1 MSLTSSV
8 ARLPRSSAGEPTV
21 PPRAPSFSVRTGGS
35 PLRSGESTVSPP
47 RPDVTAL
54 PGGADPRSSFA
65 NRPKAVRICLLALL
79 GLAAAL
85 RLIGIEYGLP
95 FANLLDPD
103 EQSIVPRAWKIV
115 HGGGLDPHWFDYPSL
130 LLYVLAPFQAWQGE
144 PSYLTARLVI
154 AAFGVGAVAA
164 TWWLGRAAY
173 GSTAGLVA
181 AAVVAVETIGV
192 AYAHTAVTDVPMT
205 ALVAV
210 ALALAVTGRL
220 EWAGVAAGLAASAKY
235 PAVFLLVPLVVAGW
249 GLWRRLAAAVALAV
263 AAFLATSPYV
273 LVHPGQAWSDA
284 SRVQRLAREGWLGF
298 EHDSWALFSF
308 TGKLWSGLGPVL
320 VIAVIGL
327 VLALRRRSRTDLVL
341 AAFVLVYLADLLT
354 IRAHFD
360 RYVLPLVPPLAVLAG
375 RQRTLAPL
383 TVGLAI
389 VPLVW
394 AIGDDVRLT
403 RTDTRAVAHAWI
415 VRHIP
420 GGSSVAAES
429 STPPLEG
436 YRIVGLAL
444 PGHGRPFDPDR
455 DVARLRPEGV
465 GYALVTG
472 AVADRVLAARDRYP
486 REARFY
492 DQLRM
497 QGKRVYHVQP
507 GHGLTGPWVSVY
519 RL

>member
-1 MSLTSSV
+1 V
-8 ARLPRSSAGEPTV
+8 
-21 PPRAPSFSVRTGGS
+21 
-35 PLRSGESTVSPP
+35 
-47 RPDVTAL
+47 
-54 PGGADPRSSFA
+54 
-65 NRPKAVRICLLALL
+65 VRIRVRRTLPFLAAILA
-79 GLAAAL
+79 LAAAL
-85 RLIGIEYGLP
+85 RLVGIGYGLP
-95 FANLLDPD
+95 FGNLLDPD
-103 EQSIVPRAWKIV
+103 EQNIVPRAWEIV

-130 LLYVLAPFQAWQGE
+130 LLYVLAPFQAWQDE

-154 AAFGVGAVAA
+154 AAFGVGGVAA
-164 TWWLGRAAY
+164 AWWLGRAAY
-173 GSTAGLVA
+173 GRTAGLVA
-181 AAVVAVETIGV
+181 AVVVSVETIGV
-192 AYAHTAVTDVPMT
+192 AYSHTAVTDVPMT
-205 ALVAV
+205 ALITV

-235 PAVFLLVPLVVAGW
+235 PAVFLLVPLLVAGW
-249 GLWRRLAAAVALAV
+249 GLWRRLAISIGLAIL
-263 AAFLATSPYV
+263 AFLATSPFV
-273 LVHPGQAWSDA
+273 VVHPRQAWSDA
-284 SRVQRLAREGWLGF
+284 SRVQRLARDGWLGF

-320 VIAVIGL
+320 VIAVVGL
-327 VLALRRRSRTDLVL
+327 VLALRRHTRTDLIL

-375 RQRTLAPL
+375 RLRALAPVTL
-383 TVGLAI
+383 GLAI

-394 AIGDDVRLT
+394 AIADDVRLT
-403 RTDTRAVAHAWI
+403 RTDTRAVAHGWI
-415 VRHIP
+415 VRNVP
-420 GGSSVAAES
+420 RDAAVAAES
-429 STPPLEG
+429 STPELDG

-444 PGHGRPFDPDR
+444 PGPGRPFDPDR
-455 DVARLRPEGV
+455 DVGRLRAEGV
-465 GYALVTG
+465 RYVLVTG

-497 QGKRVYHVQP
+497 QGKRVYHVRA

>member
-1 MSLTSSV
+1 V
-8 ARLPRSSAGEPTV
+8 
-21 PPRAPSFSVRTGGS
+21 
-35 PLRSGESTVSPP
+35 
-47 RPDVTAL
+47 
-54 PGGADPRSSFA
+54 
-65 NRPKAVRICLLALL
+65 VRIRVRRTLPFLAAILA
-79 GLAAAL
+79 LAAAL
-85 RLIGIEYGLP
+85 RLVGIGYGLP
-95 FANLLDPD
+95 FGNLLDPD
-103 EQSIVPRAWKIV
+103 EQNIVPRAWEIV

-130 LLYVLAPFQAWQGE
+130 LLYVLAPFQAWQDE

-154 AAFGVGAVAA
+154 AAFGVGGVAA
-164 TWWLGRAAY
+164 AWWLGRAAY
-173 GSTAGLVA
+173 GRTAGLVA
-181 AAVVAVETIGV
+181 AVVVSVETIGV
-192 AYAHTAVTDVPMT
+192 AYSHTAVTDVPMT
-205 ALVAV
+205 ALITV

-235 PAVFLLVPLVVAGW
+235 PAVFLLVPLLVAGW
-249 GLWRRLAAAVALAV
+249 GLWRRLAISIGLAIL
-263 AAFLATSPYV
+263 AFLATSPFV
-273 LVHPGQAWSDA
+273 VVHPRQAWSDA
-284 SRVQRLAREGWLGF
+284 SRVQRLARDGWLGF

-320 VIAVIGL
+320 VIAVVGL
-327 VLALRRRSRTDLVL
+327 VLALRRHTRTDLVL

-375 RQRTLAPL
+375 RLRALAPVTL
-383 TVGLAI
+383 GLAI

-394 AIGDDVRLT
+394 AIADDVRLT
-403 RTDTRAVAHAWI
+403 RTDTRAVAHGWI
-415 VRHIP
+415 VRNVP
-420 GGSSVAAES
+420 RDAAVAAES
-429 STPPLEG
+429 STPELDG

-444 PGHGRPFDPDR
+444 PGPGRPFDPDR
-455 DVARLRPEGV
+455 DVGRLRAEGV
-465 GYALVTG
+465 RYVLVTG

-497 QGKRVYHVQP
+497 QGKRVYHVRA